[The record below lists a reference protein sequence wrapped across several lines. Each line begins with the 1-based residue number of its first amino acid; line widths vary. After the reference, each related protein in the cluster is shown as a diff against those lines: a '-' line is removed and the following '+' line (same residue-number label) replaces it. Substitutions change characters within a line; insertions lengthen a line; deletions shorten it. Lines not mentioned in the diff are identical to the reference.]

1 MAMKMPS
8 SPQRRVA
15 FVTGASSGI
24 GAAIALA
31 LASDDCDVAISA
43 TRIENL
49 DKTISRLSG
58 CGVRVLPVALDL
70 RVQTSIEQSMKT
82 VIDVMG
88 HIDVLVNNAAGVL
101 YRSAVVD
108 TKREDWDAAIAT
120 LLTGPFFMCQQMG
133 RYLIDARRSGSI
145 VNIAS
150 THGLVG
156 FPGRSAYGISK
167 AAVMHMTRMLAIEWA
182 EHGIRVNAVAPG
194 STATEAN
201 ASLQADPKMLNM
213 LLARIPV
220 RRIGTVDEIGAAV
233 RFLASPESSYVTG
246 QTLVVDGGLTSV

>member
-1 MAMKMPS
+1 MNS
-8 SPQRRVA
+8 ISGSGRRIA

-24 GAAIALA
+24 GAAVALA
-31 LASDDCDVAISA
+31 LARDNCDVAVSA
-43 TRIENL
+43 TRIGNL
-49 DKTISRLSG
+49 DKTISRLEA

-70 RVQTSIEQSMKT
+70 RVQSSIEQSVKT
-82 VIDVMG
+82 VTDAWG
-88 HIDVLVNNAAGVL
+88 GLDVLVNNAAGVL

-133 RYLIDARRSGSI
+133 RYLIAAKRPGCI
-145 VNIAS
+145 INIAS

-182 EHGIRVNAVAPG
+182 EQGIRVNAVAPG

>member
-1 MAMKMPS
+1 MIEKTNA
-8 SPQRRVA
+8 QRRVA

-31 LASDDCDVAISA
+31 LVKDNWDVAISA
-43 TRIENL
+43 TRVENL
-49 DKTISRLSG
+49 EKTIANIKDIG
-58 CGVRVLPVALDL
+58 GHAFPVALDL
-70 RVQTSIEQSMKT
+70 RIQSSIKQSIKNVT
-82 VIDVMG
+82 DTMG
-88 HIDVLVNNAAGVL
+88 RLDVLVNNAAGVS
-101 YRSAVVD
+101 YRSSVID

-120 LLTGPFFMCQQMG
+120 LLTGPFFMCQQIG
-133 RYLIDARRSGSI
+133 RYLIAAKRPGSI
-145 VNIAS
+145 INIAS

-167 AAVMHMTRMLAIEWA
+167 AGIMHMTRMLAIEWV
-182 EHGIRVNAVAPG
+182 EFGIRVNAVAPG

-201 ASLQADPKMLNM
+201 AALQADPNMLNM

-233 RFLASPESSYVTG
+233 RYLASPEAAYVTG
-246 QTLVVDGGLTSV
+246 QTLVLDGGLTSY